1 MKLIYQAFRRLL
13 PLLPS
18 NAKRILYVFSILS
31 SALALLD
38 IVALG
43 LLTLVLGGLV
53 SGGAMSIPLFGGTL
67 PPGSEIWLLVAVC
80 AIIILKSM
88 LSVGLQWVMTRRFA
102 AFELDMGDQLFHS
115 YLKSSWADRSKRN
128 TAELVRLAD
137 VGTAN
142 VISGFIIPITMMPA
156 QVATFFAVLI
166 VLVFAQPT
174 TALITLVFLGLV
186 GVAMYLLIGKKTLE
200 AGEVQRYYTLR
211 VAVLVTDMFF
221 ALKEVTLRNK
231 TQEVADVVHR
241 NRLHT
246 TRSRAN
252 LSFLGSVPKFVV
264 ESALV
269 GGFLLIG
276 GVAYITGGAGEA
288 FSAIALFGVAGFRM
302 IPSLITF
309 QGVISSA
316 TATLPQVDMIIDDI
330 LLTRKYQERA
340 EDLGADPLPHRI
352 DALTLN
358 KVSFRYA
365 PDAEPAL
372 RDVNLDIPF
381 GSSLALVGHSGA
393 GKSTLVDM
401 LLGLLEP
408 TEGDLTI
415 DGLPLTDVLAAWRER
430 VGYVPQDVILF
441 DGTIAQNVALTW
453 ESNYDEEKVREALRR
468 AQLLDVVDAREGGI
482 HAYIGERGLALSGGQ
497 RQRMGIAR
505 ALYSDPLVLVLDEAT
520 SALDTETES
529 RVTKAI
535 AELKGNVTLI
545 SVAHRLSTIRDSDQ
559 ICFMADGQIV
569 QSGSFETLVR
579 DVPDFAVQA
588 KLAGLTWEGG
598 DEALTGPI
606 ELPLA
611 EGDV

>member
-1 MKLIYQAFRRLL
+1 MKLILRALRRLL

-18 NAKRILYVFSILS
+18 DAKRILYRFSIIS

-38 IVALG
+38 IAALG

-53 SGGAMSIPLFGGTL
+53 AGGSLSLPVVGSL
-67 PPGSEIWLLVAVC
+67 PPGSEIPLLVVVC
-80 AIIILKSM
+80 ALIILKSV
-88 LSVGLQWVMTRRFA
+88 LSVWLQWVMTRRFA
-102 AFELDMGDQLFHS
+102 TFELDMGDQLFLS
-115 YLKSSWADRSKRN
+115 YLKSTWADRSKRN
-128 TAELVRLAD
+128 TAELVRIAD
-137 VGTAN
+137 IGTAN
-142 VISGFIIPITMMPA
+142 VIAGFIIPLTMLPA
-156 QVATFFAVLI
+156 QIATFVAVLI
-166 VLVFAQPT
+166 VLVVAQPA
-174 TALITLVFLGLV
+174 TAAVTLAFLGLV
-186 GVAMYLLIGKKTLE
+186 GAVMYLLIGKKTLE

-211 VAVLVTDMFF
+211 VAVLVSDMFF

-231 TQEVADVVHR
+231 TQEVAEVVHR

-276 GVAYITGGAGEA
+276 GVAWMMGGPGEA
-288 FSAIALFGVAGFRM
+288 FGAIALFGVAGFRM

-309 QGVISSA
+309 QGIVSSA

-330 LLTRKYQERA
+330 LMSKGYA
-340 EDLGADPLPHRI
+340 EKAEQLGQKPLP
-352 DALTLN
+352 ASPETLSLRGVN
-358 KVSFRYA
+358 FRY
-365 PDAEPAL
+365 DADSAPAL
-372 RDVNLDIPF
+372 KGVSLDIPF

-393 GKSTLVDM
+393 GKSTLVDL

-408 TEGDLTI
+408 TDGTLDI
-415 DGLPLTDVLAAWRER
+415 DGQPLSDVLAAWRAR
-430 VGYVPQDVILF
+430 VGYVPQEVILF

-453 ESNYDEEKVREALRR
+453 EDNYDEDQVREALRR
-468 AQLLDVVDAREGGI
+468 AQLLDLVESRPGGI
-482 HAYIGERGLALSGGQ
+482 HGSIGERGLALSGGQ
-497 RQRMGIAR
+497 KQRMGIAR

-529 RVTKAI
+529 RVTQAI
-535 AELKGNVTLI
+535 AELKGNVTLV

-559 ICFMADGQIV
+559 ICFMSDGEIV

-588 KLAGLTWEGG
+588 KLAGLSWDDDPGSNS
-598 DEALTGPI
+598 
-606 ELPLA
+606 LA
-611 EGDV
+611 EENR

>member
-1 MKLIYQAFRRLL
+1 MKLIYQTLRRLL
-13 PLLPS
+13 PLLPQ
-18 NAKRILYVFSILS
+18 NGKRILWGFAWIS

-38 IVALG
+38 IAALG
-43 LLTLVLGGLV
+43 LLTLVLAGLV
-53 SGGAMSIPLFGGTL
+53 SGGSMSLPFVGSL
-67 PPGSEIWLLVAVC
+67 PPGSEVPMLVVVC
-80 AIIILKSM
+80 TLIILKSV
-88 LSVGLQWVMTRRFA
+88 LSVWLQWIMTRRFA
-102 AFELDMGDQLFHS
+102 KFELEMGDQLFQA
-115 YLKSSWADRSKRN
+115 YLKSTWEERAKRN

-142 VISGFIIPITMMPA
+142 VVAGFIIPITMLPA
-156 QVATFFAVLI
+156 QIATFAAVLI
-166 VLVFAQPT
+166 VLLVAQPA

-186 GVAMYLLIGKKTLE
+186 GAVMYLLIGKKTLE
-200 AGEVQRYYTLR
+200 AGEVQRYYTFR
-211 VAVLVTDMFF
+211 VAVLVTDMFI

-231 TQEVADVVHR
+231 TGEVSEVVHR

-252 LSFLGSVPKFVV
+252 LSFLGAVPKFVV

-276 GVAYITGGAGEA
+276 GLAFLMGGPGEA

-309 QGVISSA
+309 QGIVSSA

-330 LLTRKYQERA
+330 ELTRGYVERT
-340 EDLGADPLPHRI
+340 EQLGQDPLPA
-352 DALTLN
+352 DP
-358 KVSFRYA
+358 KVLSLRDVDFRYE
-365 PDAEPAL
+365 PDAAPAL
-372 RDVNLDIPF
+372 RGVNLEIPF
-381 GSSLALVGHSGA
+381 GSSVALVGHSGA

-408 TEGDLTI
+408 TEGTLDI
-415 DGLPLTDVLAAWRER
+415 DGKPLSDVLAAWRER
-430 VGYVPQDVILF
+430 VGYVPQEVILF

-453 ESNYDEEKVREALRR
+453 EANFDEDRVREALRR
-468 AQLLDVVDAREGGI
+468 AQLLDVIEARPGGI
-482 HAYIGERGLALSGGQ
+482 HAGIGERGLALSGGQ

-529 RVTKAI
+529 RVTRAI

-559 ICFMADGQIV
+559 ICFMADGEIV
-569 QSGSFETLVR
+569 QSGRFDDLVR
-579 DVPDFAVQA
+579 GVPDFAVQA
-588 KLAGLTWEGG
+588 KLAGLSWDDSDGG
-598 DEALTGPI
+598 GLAAKEKEA
-606 ELPLA
+606 E
-611 EGDV
+611 